1 MRTTYDNR
9 RFMKILRYN
18 NYRFDRQTGSHKIYE
33 NGTNTISVPKKLN
46 KMIALRLIK
55 ENSLEVTI

>member
-9 RFMKILRYN
+9 RFTKILRNN
-18 NYRFDRQTGSHKIYE
+18 NYILDRQTGSHKIYT
-33 NGTNTISVPKKLN
+33 NGKATVAVPKKLN

-55 ENSLEVTI
+55 ENELEVC

>member
-9 RFMKILRYN
+9 RFVKILRYN
-18 NYRFDRQTGSHKIYE
+18 NYSFDRQTGSHKIYK
-33 NGTNTISVPKKLN
+33 NGINTISVPKKLN

-55 ENSLEVTI
+55 ENGLEVC

>member
-9 RFMKILRYN
+9 RFIKILKN
-18 NYRFDRQTGSHKIYE
+18 NNFVFDRYTGSHKVYT
-33 NGTNTISVPKKLN
+33 NGKATISVPKKLN

-55 ENSLEVTI
+55 ENGLEVC

>member
-9 RFMKILRYN
+9 SFIKILRKN
-18 NYRFDRQTGSHKIYE
+18 NYILDRYSGSHSIYV
-33 NGTNTISVPKKLN
+33 NGKHTISVPKKLN

-55 ENSLEVTI
+55 ENGLTV